1 MAWCIGK
8 LVSGGLFADE
18 RAGFMLPQRNTVS
31 RARAGSADVCPFDGG
46 HGVFEG
52 TPLGQ
57 RIGASPP
64 GHLGAVDHEHDT
76 DIRVVSVKPV
86 REARH
91 AGRRAGSVDHDDVC
105 VVEVDQCSQVS
116 KPLGRLDAE
125 TASAEEKTH
134 CSQVATIAR
143 GQQNRNWA
151 QLMQRS
157 HRNLQERQRSSAEHK
172 TPAIAEALDLRTEGA
187 DLWLGTTD
195 NRIDRK
201 EVVRA

>member
-8 LVSGGLFADE
+8 LVSGSLFADE
-18 RAGFMLPQRNTVS
+18 RAGFMLPQRDAVS
-31 RARAGSADVCPFDGG
+31 RARARGADVRMLDGG
-46 HGVFEG
+46 HGVLEG

-64 GHLGAVDHEHDT
+64 GHFGAVDHEDDAHM
-76 DIRVVSVKPV
+76 RVVSVKPV
-86 REARH
+86 REARD
-91 AGRRAGSVDHDDVC
+91 AGRRAGSVDHDDVRI
-105 VVEVDQCSQVS
+105 VQVDQFPQVS
-116 KPLGRLDAE
+116 KPLGGLDAE
-125 TASAEEKTH
+125 TASAQEKPH

-151 QLMQRS
+151 QPMQRS
-157 HRNLQERQRSSAEHK
+157 HRNLQERQRSRAEHK

-187 DLWLGTTD
+187 DLWLGTAVH
-195 NRIDRK
+195 RIDPK